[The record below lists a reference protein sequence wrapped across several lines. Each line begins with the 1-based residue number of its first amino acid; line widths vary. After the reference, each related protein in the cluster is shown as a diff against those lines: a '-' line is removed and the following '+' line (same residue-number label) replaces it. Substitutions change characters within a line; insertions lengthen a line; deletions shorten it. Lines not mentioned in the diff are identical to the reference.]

1 MEINIE
7 PRTKLTE
14 ICPTD
19 FDKGVK
25 AKQEGQTFKRTVL
38 DQLVSVARQT

>member
-1 MEINIE
+1 MKINIE

-25 AKQEGQTFKRTVL
+25 AMEEWQTF
-38 DQLVSVARQT
+38 